1 MKMMIVYNPLSHQI
15 KDVVISFQK
24 KKDEVINFYID
35 GENNAFIP
43 ELIGDEVYYLIQK
56 SHLKN
61 IFL

>member
-15 KDVVISFQK
+15 QDVVISFQK